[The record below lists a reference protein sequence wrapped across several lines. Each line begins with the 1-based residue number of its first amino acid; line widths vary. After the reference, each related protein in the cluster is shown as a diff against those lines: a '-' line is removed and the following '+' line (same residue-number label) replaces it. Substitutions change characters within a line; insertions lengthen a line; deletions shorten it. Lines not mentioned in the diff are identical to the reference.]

1 MGQLEGEFKSV
12 AERVWQASPSSS
24 QPVFLYSQRLDES
37 CSRFSV
43 IPVNSKRKGS
53 SSPDK
58 VMGRPFEGFLGY
70 MVLNKP
76 HKAQSSLEQ
85 LGHSN
90 WVLATF
96 QALSHL
102 IHIGGSIII
111 PTVKKKLWV
120 RDETSCPKP
129 QDGEGRA
136 GI

>member
-1 MGQLEGEFKSV
+1 M
-12 AERVWQASPSSS
+12 
-24 QPVFLYSQRLDES
+24 
-37 CSRFSV
+37 
-43 IPVNSKRKGS
+43 
-53 SSPDK
+53 
-58 VMGRPFEGFLGY
+58 
-70 MVLNKP
+70 LNKP